1 MGSNGNQKDHAAELS
16 ALASLKRIADA
27 IFDYEDAKYVIFG
40 VPFDY
45 TSSFRRGSSRGPA
58 EVRRAYDNL
67 ESFDVNYEV
76 DFSELPICDIGDI
89 QVNEDASETVDLVE
103 EVTSIITRDGKIP
116 VMIGG
121 EHSIT
126 GGSIRNFRDASMV
139 IIDAHSDFRDSYMGN
154 KHNHACVTH
163 RALDVLGESR
173 IFSFGTRSTSR
184 EEFED
189 PDYHKVRFVSAD
201 EIRKKG
207 IDGCLSEIEGRL
219 RDKIYFSIDMD
230 GIDPSFAPGVGTPE
244 PFGLNDVDVRYL
256 IRKLARKI
264 HGFDVL
270 EFTPDFDNGNTSMLA
285 AKLIQD
291 FIGSRETKKELF

>member
-27 IFDYEDAKYVIFG
+27 TFDYEDAHYVIFG

-45 TSSFRRGSSRGPA
+45 TSSFRRGSSRGPI

-116 VMIGG
+116 IMIGG

-126 GGSIRNFRDASMV
+126 GGSIRNFKDASMV

-163 RALDVLGESR
+163 RALDVLGEGR

-201 EIRKKG
+201 EIRKEG
-207 IDGCLSEIEGRL
+207 IDRSLSKIEGKL
-219 RDKIYFSIDMD
+219 RDQVYFSIDMD

-264 HGFDVL
+264 YGFDVL

-291 FIGSRETKKELF
+291 FIGSRETKKQFF

>member
-27 IFDYEDAKYVIFG
+27 TFDYEDAHYVIFG

-45 TSSFRRGSSRGPA
+45 TSSFRRGSSRGPI

-116 VMIGG
+116 IMIGG

-126 GGSIRNFRDASMV
+126 GGSIRNFKDASMV

-163 RALDVLGESR
+163 RALDVLGEGR

-201 EIRKKG
+201 EIRKEG
-207 IDGCLSEIEGRL
+207 IDRSLSKIEGKL
-219 RDKIYFSIDMD
+219 RDKVYFSIDMD

-264 HGFDVL
+264 YGFDVL
-270 EFTPDFDNGNTSMLA
+270 EFTPDFDNGNTPMLA

-291 FIGSRETKKELF
+291 FIGSRETKKEFF

>member
-16 ALASLKRIADA
+16 ALASLKKIADA
-27 IFDYEDAKYVIFG
+27 TFDYEDARYVIFG

-76 DFSELPICDIGDI
+76 EFSELPICDIGDI
-89 QVNEDASETVDLVE
+89 QVNEDASETVDLVD
-103 EVTSIITRDGKIP
+103 EVTSIIAKDGKIP
-116 VMIGG
+116 IMIGG

-126 GGSIRNFRDASMV
+126 GGSIRSFRNSSMV

-154 KHNHACVTH
+154 KNNHACVTH
-163 RALDVLGESR
+163 RALDVLGEGR

-184 EEFED
+184 EEFTD
-189 PDYHKVRFVSAD
+189 PDYKKVRFVSAD
-201 EIRKKG
+201 EIREKSMEK
-207 IDGCLSEIEGRL
+207 CLNEINGKLKESV
-219 RDKIYFSIDMD
+219 YFSIDMD
-230 GIDPSFAPGVGTPE
+230 GIDPSQAPGVGTPE
-244 PFGLNDVDVRYL
+244 PFGLRDVEVRYL
-256 IRKLARKI
+256 IRKLAMKI
-264 HGFDVL
+264 QGFDVV

-285 AKLIQD
+285 ARLIQD
-291 FIGSRETKKELF
+291 FIGSRETRKKF

>member
-27 IFDYEDAKYVIFG
+27 TFDYEDAHYVIFG

-45 TSSFRRGSSRGPA
+45 TSSFRRGSSRGPT

-116 VMIGG
+116 IMIGG

-126 GGSIRNFRDASMV
+126 GGSIRNFKDASMV

-163 RALDVLGESR
+163 RALDVLGEGR

-201 EIRKKG
+201 EIRKEG
-207 IDGCLSEIEGRL
+207 IDRSLSKIEGEL
-219 RDKIYFSIDMD
+219 RDKVYFSIDMD

-264 HGFDVL
+264 YGFDVL
-270 EFTPDFDNGNTSMLA
+270 EFTPDFDNGNTPMLA

-291 FIGSRETKKELF
+291 FIGSRETKKEFF

>member
-16 ALASLKRIADA
+16 ALASLKKIADA
-27 IFDYEDAKYVIFG
+27 TFDYEDARYVIFG

-76 DFSELPICDIGDI
+76 EFSELPICDIGDI
-89 QVNEDASETVDLVE
+89 QVNEDASETVDLVD
-103 EVTSIITRDGKIP
+103 EVTSIIAKDGKIP
-116 VMIGG
+116 IMIGG

-126 GGSIRNFRDASMV
+126 GGSIRSFRNSSMV

-154 KHNHACVTH
+154 KNNHACVTH
-163 RALDVLGESR
+163 RALDVLGEGR

-184 EEFED
+184 EEFTD
-189 PDYHKVRFVSAD
+189 PDYKKVRFVSAD
-201 EIRKKG
+201 EIREKSMEK
-207 IDGCLSEIEGRL
+207 CLNEINGKLKESV
-219 RDKIYFSIDMD
+219 YFSIDMD
-230 GIDPSFAPGVGTPE
+230 GIDPSQAPGVGTPE
-244 PFGLNDVDVRYL
+244 PFGLRDVEVRYL
-256 IRKLARKI
+256 IRKLAMKI
-264 HGFDVL
+264 QGVDVV

-285 AKLIQD
+285 ARLIQD
-291 FIGSRETKKELF
+291 FIGSRETRKKF

>member
-16 ALASLKRIADA
+16 ALASLKKIADA
-27 IFDYEDAKYVIFG
+27 TFDYEDAHYVIFG

-45 TSSFRRGSSRGPA
+45 TSSFRRGLSRGPI

-116 VMIGG
+116 IMIGG

-126 GGSIRNFRDASMV
+126 GGSIRNFKDASMV

-163 RALDVLGESR
+163 RALDVLGEGR

-189 PDYHKVRFVSAD
+189 PDYHKVRFISAD
-201 EIRKKG
+201 EIRKEG
-207 IDGCLSEIEGRL
+207 IDRSLSKIEGKL
-219 RDKIYFSIDMD
+219 RDKVYFSIDMD

-264 HGFDVL
+264 YGFDVL

-291 FIGSRETKKELF
+291 FIGSRETKKQFF

>member
-1 MGSNGNQKDHAAELS
+1 MGSDGHQKDHAAELS
-16 ALASLKRIADA
+16 ALASLKKIADA
-27 IFDYEDAKYVIFG
+27 NYDYEDSKYVIFG

-45 TSSFRRGSSRGPA
+45 TSSYRRGSSRGPT

-67 ESFDVNYEV
+67 ESYDVSYEV
-76 DFSELPICDIGDI
+76 DFSEIPICDIGDI
-89 QVNEDASETVDLVE
+89 YVNEDASETVDLVE
-103 EVTSIITRDGKIP
+103 QVTSIIVRDRKIP

-126 GGSIRNFRDASMV
+126 GGSIRNFRNSSMI

-163 RALDVLGESR
+163 RALDVLGEDR

-189 PDYHKVRFVSAD
+189 PDYCKVKF
-201 EIRKKG
+201 IRAETVKEKG
-207 IDGCLSEIEGRL
+207 IGRCLEDIMPKLEDSL
-219 RDKIYFSIDMD
+219 YFSIDMD
-230 GIDPSFAPGVGTPE
+230 GIDPSQAPGVGTPE
-244 PFGLNDVDVRYL
+244 PYGLMDKDVRFL
-256 IRKLARKI
+256 IRNLAKRI
-264 HGFDVL
+264 NGFDVL
-270 EFTPDFDNGNTSMLA
+270 EFTPDFDNGNTAMLA

-291 FIGSRETKKELF
+291 FIGSRETGKIF

>member
-1 MGSNGNQKDHAAELS
+1 M
-16 ALASLKRIADA
+16 ASLKRIADA
-27 IFDYEDAKYVIFG
+27 TFDYEDAHYVIFG

-45 TSSFRRGSSRGPA
+45 TSSFRRGSSRGPI

-116 VMIGG
+116 IMIGG

-126 GGSIRNFRDASMV
+126 GGSIRNFKDASMV

-163 RALDVLGESR
+163 RALDVLGEGR

-201 EIRKKG
+201 EIRKEG
-207 IDGCLSEIEGRL
+207 IDRSLSKIEGKL
-219 RDKIYFSIDMD
+219 RDKVYFSIDMD

-256 IRKLARKI
+256 IRTLARKI
-264 HGFDVL
+264 YGFDVL

-291 FIGSRETKKELF
+291 FIGSRETKKQFF

>member
-1 MGSNGNQKDHAAELS
+1 MGSDGHQKDHAAELS
-16 ALASLKRIADA
+16 ALASLKKIADA
-27 IFDYEDAKYVIFG
+27 NYDYEHSKYVIFG

-45 TSSFRRGSSRGPA
+45 TSSYRRGSSRGPT

-67 ESFDVNYEV
+67 ESYDVSYEV

-89 QVNEDASETVDLVE
+89 YVNEDASETVDLVE
-103 EVTSIITRDGKIP
+103 QVTSIIVRDGKIP

-126 GGSIRNFRDASMV
+126 GGSIRNFRNSSMM

-163 RALDVLGESR
+163 RALDVLGEDR

-189 PDYHKVRFVSAD
+189 PDYSKVKF
-201 EIRKKG
+201 IRAETVKEKG
-207 IDGCLSEIEGRL
+207 IGRCLEDIIPKLEDSL
-219 RDKIYFSIDMD
+219 YFSIDMD
-230 GIDPSFAPGVGTPE
+230 GIDPSQAPGVGTPE
-244 PFGLNDVDVRYL
+244 PYGLMDKDVRFL
-256 IRKLARKI
+256 IRKLAKRI
-264 HGFDVL
+264 NGFDVL
-270 EFTPDFDNGNTSMLA
+270 EFTPDFDNGNTAMLA

-291 FIGSRETKKELF
+291 YIGSRETKKAF

>member
-16 ALASLKRIADA
+16 ALASLKKIADA
-27 IFDYEDAKYVIFG
+27 TFDYESARYVIFG

-67 ESFDVNYEV
+67 ESFDANYEV

-89 QVNEDASETVDLVE
+89 QVNEDASETVDLVD
-103 EVTSIITRDGKIP
+103 EVTSIIAKDGKIP
-116 VMIGG
+116 IMIGG

-126 GGSIRNFRDASMV
+126 GGSIRSFRNSSMV

-154 KHNHACVTH
+154 KNNHACVTH
-163 RALDVLGESR
+163 RALDVLGEGR

-184 EEFED
+184 EEFTD
-189 PDYHKVRFVSAD
+189 PDYKKVRFVSAD
-201 EIRKKG
+201 EIKEKSMEK
-207 IDGCLSEIEGRL
+207 CLNEINGKLKESV
-219 RDKIYFSIDMD
+219 YFSIDMD
-230 GIDPSFAPGVGTPE
+230 GIDPSQAPGVGTPE
-244 PFGLNDVDVRYL
+244 PFGLRDVEVRYL
-256 IRKLARKI
+256 IRKLAMKI
-264 HGFDVL
+264 QGFDVV

-285 AKLIQD
+285 ARLIQD
-291 FIGSRETKKELF
+291 FIGSRETRKKF

>member
-1 MGSNGNQKDHAAELS
+1 MGSDGHQKDHAAELS
-16 ALASLKRIADA
+16 ALASLKKIADA
-27 IFDYEDAKYVIFG
+27 NYDYEDSKYVIFG

-45 TSSFRRGSSRGPA
+45 TSSYRRGSSRGPT

-67 ESFDVNYEV
+67 ESFDVSYEV

-89 QVNEDASETVDLVE
+89 YVNEDASETVDLVE
-103 EVTSIITRDGKIP
+103 QVTSIIVRDGKIP

-126 GGSIRNFRDASMV
+126 GGSIRNFRNSSMI
-139 IIDAHSDFRDSYMGN
+139 IIDAHSDFRDRYMGN

-163 RALDVLGESR
+163 RALDVLGEDR

-189 PDYHKVRFVSAD
+189 PDYRKVKF
-201 EIRKKG
+201 IRAETVKEKG
-207 IDGCLSEIEGRL
+207 IDRCLEDIMPKLEDSL
-219 RDKIYFSIDMD
+219 YFSIDMD
-230 GIDPSFAPGVGTPE
+230 GIDPSQAPGVGTPE
-244 PFGLNDVDVRYL
+244 PYGLVDKDVRLL
-256 IRKLARKI
+256 IRKLAKRI
-264 HGFDVL
+264 NGFDVL
-270 EFTPDFDNGNTSMLA
+270 EFTPDFDNGNTAMLA

-291 FIGSRETKKELF
+291 FIGSRETKKAF

>member
-1 MGSNGNQKDHAAELS
+1 MGSDGHQKDHAAELS
-16 ALASLKRIADA
+16 AIASLKKIADA
-27 IFDYEDAKYVIFG
+27 NYDYEDSKYVIFG

-45 TSSFRRGSSRGPA
+45 TSSYRRGSSRGPT

-67 ESFDVNYEV
+67 ESFDVAYGV

-89 QVNEDASETVDLVE
+89 YVTEDASETVDLVE
-103 EVTSIITRDGKIP
+103 QATSIIVRDGKIP

-126 GGSIRNFRDASMV
+126 GGAIRNFKSASMV

-154 KHNHACVTH
+154 KNNHACVTH
-163 RALDVLGESR
+163 RALDVLGKQR

-189 PDYHKVRFVSAD
+189 PQYGDVKF
-201 EIRKKG
+201 IRAETVKEMG
-207 IDGCLSEIEGRL
+207 MERCLEEVLPELQKSV
-219 RDKIYFSIDMD
+219 YFSIDMD
-230 GIDPSFAPGVGTPE
+230 GIDPSQAPGVGTPE
-244 PFGLNDVDVRYL
+244 PYGLVDKDVRYL
-256 IRKLARKI
+256 IRKLAHRI
-264 HGFDVL
+264 NGFDVL
-270 EFTPDFDNGNTSMLA
+270 EFTPDFDNGNTAMLA

-291 FIGSRETKKELF
+291 FIGSKETKNNF

>member
-27 IFDYEDAKYVIFG
+27 TFDYEDAHYVIFG

-45 TSSFRRGSSRGPA
+45 TSSFRRGSSRGPT

-103 EVTSIITRDGKIP
+103 EVTSIITRDKKIP
-116 VMIGG
+116 IMIGG

-126 GGSIRNFRDASMV
+126 GGSIRNFKDASMV
-139 IIDAHSDFRDSYMGN
+139 IIDAHSDFRNSYMGN

-163 RALDVLGESR
+163 RALNVLGEGR

-189 PDYHKVRFVSAD
+189 PDYHKVRFISAD
-201 EIRKKG
+201 EIRKEG
-207 IDGCLSEIEGRL
+207 IDRSLSKIEGKL
-219 RDKIYFSIDMD
+219 RDKVYFSIDMD

-256 IRKLARKI
+256 IRKLSRKI
-264 HGFDVL
+264 YGFDVL
-270 EFTPDFDNGNTSMLA
+270 EFTPDFDNGNTAMLA

-291 FIGSRETKKELF
+291 FIGSRETKKEFF

>member
-1 MGSNGNQKDHAAELS
+1 M
-16 ALASLKRIADA
+16 ASLKRIADA
-27 IFDYEDAKYVIFG
+27 TFDYEDAHYVIFG

-45 TSSFRRGSSRGPA
+45 TSSFRRGSSRGPT

-103 EVTSIITRDGKIP
+103 EVTSIITKDGKIP

-126 GGSIRNFRDASMV
+126 GGSIRNFKDASMV

-163 RALDVLGESR
+163 RALDVLGEGR

-201 EIRKKG
+201 EIRKEG
-207 IDGCLSEIEGRL
+207 IDRSLSKIEGKL
-219 RDKIYFSIDMD
+219 RDQVYFSIDMD

-264 HGFDVL
+264 YGFDVL

-291 FIGSRETKKELF
+291 FIGSRETKKQFF

>member
-27 IFDYEDAKYVIFG
+27 TFDYEDANYVIFG

-45 TSSFRRGSSRGPA
+45 TSSYRRGSSRGPA
-58 EVRRAYDNL
+58 EVRRGYDNL

-103 EVTSIITRDGKIP
+103 EVTSIITKDGKIP
-116 VMIGG
+116 IMIGG

-189 PDYHKVRFVSAD
+189 PDYHKVRFLSAD
-201 EIRKKG
+201 EIRKEG
-207 IDGCLSEIEGRL
+207 IERSLSKIEGKLKDRV
-219 RDKIYFSIDMD
+219 YFSIDMD

-244 PFGLNDVDVRYL
+244 PFGLSDVEVRYL
-256 IRKLARKI
+256 IRKLSRKI
-264 HGFDVL
+264 YGFDVL

>member
-27 IFDYEDAKYVIFG
+27 TFDYEDAHYVIFG

-45 TSSFRRGSSRGPA
+45 TSSFRRGSSRGPI

-116 VMIGG
+116 IMIGG

-126 GGSIRNFRDASMV
+126 GGSIRNFKDASMV

-163 RALDVLGESR
+163 RALDVLGEGR

-201 EIRKKG
+201 EIRKEG
-207 IDGCLSEIEGRL
+207 IDRSLSKIEGKL
-219 RDKIYFSIDMD
+219 RDKVYFSIDMD

-264 HGFDVL
+264 YGFDVL

-291 FIGSRETKKELF
+291 FIGSRETRKQFF

>member
-16 ALASLKRIADA
+16 ALASLKKIADA
-27 IFDYEDAKYVIFG
+27 TFDYEDARYVIFG

-76 DFSELPICDIGDI
+76 EFSELPICDIGDI
-89 QVNEDASETVDLVE
+89 QVNEDASETVDLVD
-103 EVTSIITRDGKIP
+103 EVTSIIAKDGKIP
-116 VMIGG
+116 IMIGG

-126 GGSIRNFRDASMV
+126 GGSIRSFRNSSMV

-154 KHNHACVTH
+154 KNNHACVTH
-163 RALDVLGESR
+163 RALDVLGEGR

-184 EEFED
+184 EEFTD
-189 PDYHKVRFVSAD
+189 PDYKKVRFVSAD
-201 EIRKKG
+201 EIKEKSMEK
-207 IDGCLSEIEGRL
+207 CLNEINGKLKESV
-219 RDKIYFSIDMD
+219 YFSIDMD
-230 GIDPSFAPGVGTPE
+230 GIDPSQAPGVGTPE
-244 PFGLNDVDVRYL
+244 PFGLRDVEVRYL
-256 IRKLARKI
+256 IRKLAMKI
-264 HGFDVL
+264 QGFDVV

-285 AKLIQD
+285 ARLIQD
-291 FIGSRETKKELF
+291 FIGSRETRKKF

>member
-1 MGSNGNQKDHAAELS
+1 LGSNGNQKDHAAELR

-27 IFDYEDAKYVIFG
+27 TFDYEDAHYVIFG

-45 TSSFRRGSSRGPA
+45 TSSFRRGSSRGPI

-116 VMIGG
+116 IMIGG

-126 GGSIRNFRDASMV
+126 GGSIRNFKDASMV

-163 RALDVLGESR
+163 RALDVLGEGR

-201 EIRKKG
+201 EIRKEG
-207 IDGCLSEIEGRL
+207 IDRSLSKIEGKL
-219 RDKIYFSIDMD
+219 RDKVYFSIDMD

-256 IRKLARKI
+256 IRTLARKI
-264 HGFDVL
+264 YGFDVL

-291 FIGSRETKKELF
+291 FIGSRETKKQFF

>member
-1 MGSNGNQKDHAAELS
+1 MIL
-16 ALASLKRIADA
+16 L
-27 IFDYEDAKYVIFG
+27 
-40 VPFDY
+40 VPI
-45 TSSFRRGSSRGPA
+45 

-116 VMIGG
+116 IMIGG

-126 GGSIRNFRDASMV
+126 GGSIRNFKDASMV

-163 RALDVLGESR
+163 RALDVLGEGR

-201 EIRKKG
+201 EIRKEG
-207 IDGCLSEIEGRL
+207 IDRSLSKIEGKL
-219 RDKIYFSIDMD
+219 RDQVYFSIDMD

-264 HGFDVL
+264 YGFDVL

-291 FIGSRETKKELF
+291 FIGSRETKKQFF

>member
-16 ALASLKRIADA
+16 TLASLKKIADA
-27 IFDYEDAKYVIFG
+27 TFDYEDARYVIFG

-76 DFSELPICDIGDI
+76 EFSELPICDIGDI
-89 QVNEDASETVDLVE
+89 QVNEDASETVDLVD
-103 EVTSIITRDGKIP
+103 EVTSIIAKDGKIP
-116 VMIGG
+116 IMIGG

-126 GGSIRNFRDASMV
+126 GGAIRSFRNSSMV

-154 KHNHACVTH
+154 KNNHACVTH
-163 RALDVLGESR
+163 RALDVLGEGR

-184 EEFED
+184 EEFTD
-189 PDYHKVRFVSAD
+189 PDYKKVRFVSAD
-201 EIRKKG
+201 EIREKSMEK
-207 IDGCLSEIEGRL
+207 CLNEINGKLKESV
-219 RDKIYFSIDMD
+219 YFSIDMD
-230 GIDPSFAPGVGTPE
+230 GIDPSQAPGVGTPE
-244 PFGLNDVDVRYL
+244 PFGLRDVEVRYL
-256 IRKLARKI
+256 IRKLAMKI
-264 HGFDVL
+264 QGFDVV

-285 AKLIQD
+285 ARLIQD
-291 FIGSRETKKELF
+291 FIGSRETRKKF

>member
-27 IFDYEDAKYVIFG
+27 TFDYEDAHYVIFG

-45 TSSFRRGSSRGPA
+45 TSSFRRGSSRGPT

-116 VMIGG
+116 IMIGG

-126 GGSIRNFRDASMV
+126 GGSIRNFKDASMV

-163 RALDVLGESR
+163 RALDVLGEGR

-201 EIRKKG
+201 EIRKEG
-207 IDGCLSEIEGRL
+207 IDRSLSKIEGKL
-219 RDKIYFSIDMD
+219 RDQVYFSIDMD

-264 HGFDVL
+264 YGFDVL

-291 FIGSRETKKELF
+291 FIGSRETKKQFF

>member
-16 ALASLKRIADA
+16 ALASLKKIADA
-27 IFDYEDAKYVIFG
+27 TFDYEDARYVILG

-76 DFSELPICDIGDI
+76 EFSELPICDIGDI
-89 QVNEDASETVDLVE
+89 QVNEDASETVDLVD
-103 EVTSIITRDGKIP
+103 EVTSIIAKDGKIP
-116 VMIGG
+116 IMIGG

-126 GGSIRNFRDASMV
+126 GGSIRSFRNSSMV

-154 KHNHACVTH
+154 KNNHACVTH
-163 RALDVLGESR
+163 RALDVLGEGR

-184 EEFED
+184 EEFTD
-189 PDYHKVRFVSAD
+189 PDYKKVRFVSAD
-201 EIRKKG
+201 EIREKSMEK
-207 IDGCLSEIEGRL
+207 CLNEINGKLKESV
-219 RDKIYFSIDMD
+219 YFSIDMD
-230 GIDPSFAPGVGTPE
+230 GIDPSQAPGVGTPE
-244 PFGLNDVDVRYL
+244 PFGLRDVEVRYL
-256 IRKLARKI
+256 IRKLAMKI
-264 HGFDVL
+264 QGFDVV

-285 AKLIQD
+285 ARLIQD
-291 FIGSRETKKELF
+291 FIGSRETRKKF

>member
-16 ALASLKRIADA
+16 ALASLKKIADA
-27 IFDYEDAKYVIFG
+27 TFDYEDARYVIFG

-76 DFSELPICDIGDI
+76 EFSELPICDIGDI
-89 QVNEDASETVDLVE
+89 QVNEDASETVDLVD
-103 EVTSIITRDGKIP
+103 EVTSIIAKDGKIP
-116 VMIGG
+116 IMIGG

-126 GGSIRNFRDASMV
+126 GGSIRSFRNSSMV

-154 KHNHACVTH
+154 KNNHACVTH
-163 RALDVLGESR
+163 RALDVLGEGR

-184 EEFED
+184 EEFTD
-189 PDYHKVRFVSAD
+189 PDYKKVRFVSAD
-201 EIRKKG
+201 EIREKSMEK
-207 IDGCLSEIEGRL
+207 CLNEINGKLKESV
-219 RDKIYFSIDMD
+219 YFSIDMD
-230 GIDPSFAPGVGTPE
+230 GIDPSQAPGVGTPE
-244 PFGLNDVDVRYL
+244 PFGLRDVEVRYL
-256 IRKLARKI
+256 IRELAMKI
-264 HGFDVL
+264 QGFDVV

-285 AKLIQD
+285 ARLIQD
-291 FIGSRETKKELF
+291 FIGSRETRKKF